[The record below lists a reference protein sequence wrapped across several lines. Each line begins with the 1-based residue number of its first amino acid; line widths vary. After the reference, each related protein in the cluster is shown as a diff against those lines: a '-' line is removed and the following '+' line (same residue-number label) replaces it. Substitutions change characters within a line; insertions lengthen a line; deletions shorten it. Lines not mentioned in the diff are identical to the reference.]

1 MTDGTDAAVAP
12 AANIIEVLITKAKKA
27 IGVDMSPGV
36 ISDEMFAE
44 ILYRGLSDIL
54 NSGMSKITTKDLEGE
69 ELAKAQVAAF
79 AKAEDNLKTLM
90 DGKVKHKGQRG
101 GAKSSKHSRE
111 VTTEAM
117 RLGRDVIKDQIRAD
131 GGKPSHYKASD
142 ISKWAKELLEADASY
157 YDMANANIE
166 NRKTKTLAIDL
177 GDIKAKADPEL
188 VRKDAER
195 KAAAKP
201 KAAGQL
207 SAKQAGKT
215 GKVAPPRQKPGVQP
229 TAH

>member
-1 MTDGTDAAVAP
+1 MTDVTTNEVPAGDAAASVM
-12 AANIIEVLITKAKKA
+12 EVLITKAKKTL
-27 IGVDMSPGV
+27 GVVVSTL
-36 ISDEMFAE
+36 SDEMFQE
-44 ILYRGLSDIL
+44 IIYRGLSDIL

-69 ELAKAQVAAF
+69 ELSKAQVAAF

-101 GAKSSKHSRE
+101 SAAKSKHSRE

-142 ISKWAKELLEADASY
+142 ISKWAKELLEADPSY
-157 YDMANANIE
+157 YEMANANLE
-166 NRKTKTLAIDL
+166 SRKKKPIGISIAGLKPDETLV
-177 GDIKAKADPEL
+177 AKDNA
-188 VRKDAER
+188 RT
-195 KAAAKP
+195 AAAKP
-201 KAAGQL
+201 KSAGQL

-215 GKVAPPRQKPGVQP
+215 GKVAPPRQKPAAQP
-229 TAH
+229 SVN

>member
-1 MTDGTDAAVAP
+1 MTDVTTGAAAVTAP
-12 AANIIEVLITKAKKA
+12 AQAIVEVMITKAKKA
-27 IGVDMSPGV
+27 LGIDTSQL
-36 ISDEMFAE
+36 SDEMFAE
-44 ILYRGLSDIL
+44 VIYRGLSDIC

-101 GAKSSKHSRE
+101 GASKSKHSRE

-117 RLGRDVIKDQIRAD
+117 RLARDVIKDQIRAD

-157 YDMANANIE
+157 YEMANANLE
-166 NRKTKTLAIDL
+166 GRKAKPLAISLAGLKPDE
-177 GDIKAKADPEL
+177 AL
-188 VRKDAER
+188 VEKDAKR

-207 SAKQAGKT
+207 SAKQAGKS
-215 GKVAPPRQKPGVQP
+215 GKVAPPRQKPAAQP